1 MDAPLVQV
9 RPERPD
15 HPDVSVLL
23 AELDRYLASLYPP
36 EANHILDLEALK
48 APDVDFLVATCGGR
62 MVGCGATRRATGA
75 DWGEV
80 KRMFV
85 LPAHRGQRV
94 ASRLLAT
101 LEQRLAVAG
110 AIWARLETGR
120 DQHEALR
127 LYERSGYRR
136 CAAFGGYPDNGLSV
150 FLDKRI
156 AP

>member
-1 MDAPLVQV
+1 MVQI
-9 RPERPD
+9 RPGRPD
-15 HPDVSVLL
+15 HPDVSALL
-23 AELDRYLASLYPP
+23 AELDRYLASLYAP

-48 APDVDFLVATCGGR
+48 SPEVDFLVAACGAQT
-62 MVGCGATRRATGA
+62 VGCGATRRAAGA

-85 LPAHRGQRV
+85 LPAHRGRHV

-101 LEQRLAVAG
+101 LEQRLAASG
-110 AIWARLETGR
+110 ASWARLETGR
-120 DQHEALR
+120 DQPEALR

-136 CAAFGGYPDNGLSV
+136 CGAFGGYPDNGLSV